1 MTTKPI
7 IEKIVKKKISS
18 NIGSEAAAR
27 FFHSFWT
34 YRVSQLTTS
43 NVRSMKDATVAT
55 SLDKGRSGDKED
67 GEGAPV
73 KSDLQPH
80 AMHQFVGE
88 EHPSLVVCVPKSSA
102 HYTNLVECPKASLM
116 AGHTDP
122 QLFHWFKLLG
132 TLPPRGIM
140 TGKVEILSGD
150 LMAEAWEKT
159 FIRHP
164 VLHNLAQEMWQKDQT
179 KTEEE
184 KERIATREREED
196 EKRMRRM
203 SSSDWRS
210 KFKDRERNPTEKED
224 EEKPVYVIKPDAFA
238 LVRMRPELKM
248 WTSYSGQISR
258 VYDPFVPPMDPLARS
273 SHRFI
278 KMLNVARE
286 KLVTSLNMNYNLK
299 LRNVFIVDLDCRG
312 MWAMGTLEDEQL
324 GAAAAEGGG
333 GKPREAWVELRLHFG
348 KEQVIKTEHEMEWWI
363 RGLTRLGAP
372 EMAQTNATSEDAQ
385 NSPEEYDFRH
395 L

>member
-1 MTTKPI
+1 
-7 IEKIVKKKISS
+7 
-18 NIGSEAAAR
+18 
-27 FFHSFWT
+27 
-34 YRVSQLTTS
+34 
-43 NVRSMKDATVAT
+43 
-55 SLDKGRSGDKED
+55 
-67 GEGAPV
+67 
-73 KSDLQPH
+73 
-80 AMHQFVGE
+80 
-88 EHPSLVVCVPKSSA
+88 
-102 HYTNLVECPKASLM
+102 M

-140 TGKVEILSGD
+140 TGQAELLSGD

-164 VLHNLAQEMWQKDQT
+164 VLHTLAQEMWQKDQT

-184 KERIATREREED
+184 KERIASRERAED

-210 KFKDRERNPTEKED
+210 KFKDRERNPTDKED
-224 EEKPVYVIKPDAFA
+224 EEQPVYIIKPEAFA
-238 LVRMRPELKM
+238 LVRLKPDVQM
-248 WTSYSGQISR
+248 WTSYSGQITR
-258 VYDPFVPPMDPLARS
+258 VYDPFIPAIDPLARS

-278 KMLNVARE
+278 KMLNVSRE

-299 LRNVFIVDLDCRG
+299 LRNCFIVELDCRG
-312 MWAMGTLEDEQL
+312 MWAMGTLEDESL
-324 GAAAAEGGG
+324 AAEAEGLLDPS
-333 GKPREAWVELRLHFG
+333 KKSSPSQRPKEAWVELRLNFG
-348 KEQVIKTEHEMEWWI
+348 KDQVIKTEQEMEWWI

-372 EMAQTNATSEDAQ
+372 EMTQTNSTSEDAQ